1 MTWFTEALYAD
12 PSHEGYAQTF
22 HVSRELVR
30 RRTDFQELVIFE
42 TPHHG
47 RVLALDGVIQAT
59 EKDEFVY
66 HEMLAHVPL
75 FALGS
80 AKRVLIVGGGD
91 GGILREVLRH
101 PVEQVRLVEIDGAV
115 VELCREHLPSLSAGA
130 FDDPRARVIIGDGI
144 RFVAESTETFDLIV
158 VDSTDPAGPGEGLFT
173 EAFYGDCKKRLAPGG
188 VVVTQNGVPHFQP
201 DELARSGRRLKPH
214 FADVGC
220 YLAVVPT
227 YVGGFMAL
235 GWATDDVGL
244 RRLTEADLAPRFA
257 RAGFE
262 TRYYSPAV
270 HAAAFALPP
279 FVAELMA

>member
-12 PSHEGYAQTF
+12 PSHGGYAQTF

-30 RRTDFQELVIFE
+30 RKTDFQELVIFDN
-42 TPHHG
+42 PYHG
-47 RVLALDGVIQAT
+47 RVLALDGIIQTT
-59 EKDEFVY
+59 ERDEFVY

-75 FALGS
+75 FAHGS
-80 AKRVLIVGGGD
+80 PKRVLIVGGGD

-101 PVEQVRLVEIDGAV
+101 PVENATLVEIDGAV
-115 VELCREHLPSLSAGA
+115 VDLCREHLPGLSAGA
-130 FDDPRARVIIGDGI
+130 FDDPRTRLIIGDGI
-144 RFVAESTETFDLIV
+144 RFVAETTETFDLII
-158 VDSTDPAGPGEGLFT
+158 VDSTDPVGPGEGLFT
-173 EAFYGDCKKRLAPGG
+173 EAFYGDCKKRLTPGG

-201 DELARSGRRLKPH
+201 EELARSGRRLRPH
-214 FADVGC
+214 FADVSC

-227 YVGGFMAL
+227 YVGGFMAM

-244 RRLTEADLAPRFA
+244 RKLTEAELAPRFA
-257 RAGFE
+257 RAGFS

-279 FVAELMA
+279 FIGKLML